1 MNAWNGRGTN
11 PCTGIGPGTPVQM
24 TSFTLDPQGP
34 LADTLRTTGTG
45 CITDNSPNAPAQR
58 AQIII
63 VTLTAQDFETIPLK
77 HRETYCS
84 CIPGGNDKPAA
95 VAHRPQAYWTDGS
108 PETLTTTRLGQ
119 LVQIEATP
127 TTWHFDFGN
136 GTTATSHHPGTPYTK
151 DPQKQPPNTLP
162 GMIWNVYHHK
172 GTYHISQTITYTAR
186 YRVNGGPWQQV
197 PGTITKP
204 GQSVDMPVKSYT
216 ALLVAPNY

>member
-1 MNAWNGRGTN
+1 
-11 PCTGIGPGTPVQM
+11 
-24 TSFTLDPQGP
+24 
-34 LADTLRTTGTG
+34 
-45 CITDNSPNAPAQR
+45 
-58 AQIII
+58 
-63 VTLTAQDFETIPLK
+63 
-77 HRETYCS
+77 
-84 CIPGGNDKPAA
+84 
-95 VAHRPQAYWTDGS
+95 
-108 PETLTTTRLGQ
+108 
-119 LVQIEATP
+119 
-127 TTWHFDFGN
+127 
-136 GTTATSHHPGTPYTK
+136 TK